1 MNGLIS
7 LFKSFGYA
15 FSGIFQAL
23 KYERNMRIHLV
34 CVAYMYSFLLVYD
47 FFEVSRTQFAL
58 IFLAN
63 AMVMAAELINTAIER
78 TVDLASDK
86 FTQNGKIAKDTA
98 AGAVLI
104 CAIFAVLVG
113 IAILFQPEAFTKLFR
128 YYVQKPYMFLIFIA
142 SIALSTVFIFKGFG
156 KNSTQDNS
164 SKRNNK

>member
-15 FSGIFQAL
+15 FRGIYQAL

-34 CVAYMYSFLLVYD
+34 CIAYMYSFLLVYD
-47 FFEVSRTQFAL
+47 FFKVSPTQFAL

-63 AMVMAAELINTAIER
+63 AMVMAAELINTAVER

-86 FTQNGKIAKDTA
+86 KTENGKLAKDAA
-98 AGAVLI
+98 AGAVLV

-113 IAILFQPEAFTKLFR
+113 IAVLFQPQAFAALYN
-128 YYVQKPYMFLIFIA
+128 YYVEKPFMFLIFLI

-156 KNSTQDNS
+156 KSTADGNKT
-164 SKRNNK
+164 KRNGK